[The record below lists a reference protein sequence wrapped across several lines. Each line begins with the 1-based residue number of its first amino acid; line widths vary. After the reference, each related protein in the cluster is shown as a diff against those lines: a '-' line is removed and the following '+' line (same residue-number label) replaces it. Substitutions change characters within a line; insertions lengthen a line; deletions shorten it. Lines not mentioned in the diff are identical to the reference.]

1 VRKLSLPAF
10 LLGALL
16 FVGMG
21 AGPASASLL
30 ITIDKLSQQ
39 MTVTVDGVPKYHWP
53 VSTGRFGYGTPSGT
67 YHPFRMEADY
77 FSKEWDDAPMPH
89 SIFFTGQGHAI
100 HGTPHT
106 ANLGRPVSHGCV
118 RLSPDNAATLYSL
131 VSAEGMGNT
140 TVVVEGMNF
149 GFTKVDLPSLHLD
162 KPLFPKLGKTKSRVT
177 NWLDQT
183 FGRPN

>member
-1 VRKLSLPAF
+1 MRKIGLLAA
-10 LLGALL
+10 LLGSLL
-16 FVGMG
+16 LLVAATPGS
-21 AGPASASLL
+21 ASASLL
-30 ITIDKLSQQ
+30 ITIDKLSQE

-149 GFTKVDLPSLHLD
+149 GLGDIGLPKLGVG
-162 KPLFPKLGKTKSRVT
+162 KPLFPKLAKTKSRVAD
-177 NWLDQT
+177 WLDQT
-183 FGRPN
+183 FGHP

>member
-1 VRKLSLPAF
+1 MRKIGLLAS

-16 FVGMG
+16 VV
-21 AGPASASLL
+21 AIAPSPASAGVL

-39 MTVTVDGVPKYHWP
+39 MTVAVDGVPKYHWP

-67 YHPFRMEADY
+67 YHPFRMEATY

-106 ANLGRPVSHGCV
+106 ANLGRPASHGCV

-131 VSAEGMGNT
+131 VSAEGMSNT
-140 TVVVEGMNF
+140 TVVVEGF
-149 GFTKVDLPSLHLD
+149 GFANLGLPEGGAG
-162 KPLFPKLGKTKSRVT
+162 KPLFPKLAKSKSRVT

-183 FGRPN
+183 FNHPN